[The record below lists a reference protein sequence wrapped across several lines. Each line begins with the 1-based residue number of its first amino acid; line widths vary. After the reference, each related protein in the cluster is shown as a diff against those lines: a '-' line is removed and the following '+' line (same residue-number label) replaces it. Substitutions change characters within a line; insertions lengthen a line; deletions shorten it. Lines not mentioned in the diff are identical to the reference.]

1 MGTLTAA
8 GREAMR
14 AHGIR
19 TVIDLRGDEEVAE
32 KASPFRDGMT
42 YRRTPFIAARMM
54 ALHQASHDGTLPEE
68 LRKIAVPGGGLAEA
82 VGAIAGAEPGIVL
95 HCVAGR
101 DRTGLI
107 VAIVLAAIDVPDDEI
122 IADYVASDVELAA
135 EYVRFKS
142 LNPDKASEIDAA
154 VTKRAWVMGQT
165 LSAIRA
171 TLGGAGA
178 YLRSAG
184 VTDGDLIRLRDLFR

>member
-32 KASPFRDGMT
+32 MASPFRDGMT
-42 YRRTPFIAARMM
+42 YRRTPFVAARMM

-68 LRKIAVPGGGLAEA
+68 LRRIAVAGGGLAEA
-82 VGAIAGAEPGIVL
+82 VGAIAGAEPGILL

-107 VAIVLAAIDVPDDEI
+107 VAVMLAAIDVPDDEI
-122 IADYVASDVELAA
+122 IADYVASDAELAA

-184 VTDGDLIRLRDLFR
+184 VTDDDLIRLRDLFR

>member
-1 MGTLTAA
+1 MGTLTSA

-32 KASPFRDGMT
+32 MASPFRDGMT
-42 YRRTPFIAARMM
+42 YRRTPFLAARMM

-82 VGAIAGAEPGIVL
+82 VGAIAGAEPGILL

-107 VAIVLAAIDVPDDEI
+107 VAVMLAAIDVPDDEI
-122 IADYVASDVELAA
+122 IADYVASDAELAG
-135 EYVRFKS
+135 EYVRFKT
-142 LNPDKASEIDAA
+142 LNPDKASELDAG

-184 VTDGDLIRLRDLFR
+184 VTDDDLIRLRDLFR